1 MRVTD
6 FYARYPS
13 CLVVNGAEYS
23 GNILENQTL
32 VLWSHLAWDGLDGHF
47 QICMEAPPLC
57 PDGFELTPVPVEEC
71 PAGAEVL
78 SNCEEAEPGE
88 LCEGNGQCGTRTDIN
103 NCYDSGYTYPASRD
117 VYRKQNFTRNE
128 SNATA
133 STPFTTT
140 TTTGSFTEI
149 SLEEEQVDGLWHFQ
163 GPCEVHGRCLSSPG
177 YPGFYGENET
187 CVASLPPFT
196 ALTVKEF
203 GTEKFYDQ
211 LTVNGVRYS
220 GRGLRGKS
228 FVLWSSIT
236 WTSDESNDW
245 DATYWKLCLDTPPVC
260 SDGLV
265 LTPVS
270 VPDCPAAT
278 ERLRDCQR
286 AEPGEL
292 CEGDG
297 QCGTRT
303 DINNCYDSGYTYP
316 ASRDVYRKHNGTTVS
331 WIVDGPCSVVDGC
344 VQNFGGNESH
354 RDGCNMSL
362 TEAAYATVRQRR
374 MYGGSL
380 QINGR
385 ALSHDRDSIFVNSSI
400 RWTSGRPICQQWK
413 SELECLYWLEDRWLI
428 CIGKHKQLSAD
439 TSDPGYLPPSG
450 GDATVWIW
458 SCVGVTIF
466 CACCCGCC
474 TYLCKK
480 ETEEPE
486 ASNSPSVLGIM
497 HALQRHNIPVGEARV
512 IALSVQRFERGWE
525 VANAGLPRQGEHN
538 EPPLPVTNQLNGPV
552 PPSLPRQGE
561 HNAPPVTN
569 QLNGI
574 SAAYVLE
581 IFPALARQS
590 TGLENPNFYE
600 MAPVVAMGETG
611 LGYGKTCSEDGEPNC
626 SIVDAVEEHHKG
638 KVSHFV
644 SWCWACRQAT
654 FWMQRKLHGNSILF
668 D

>member
-13 CLVVNGAEYS
+13 RLVINGAEYS
-23 GNILENQTL
+23 RNILENQTL
-32 VLWSHLAWDGLDGHF
+32 VLWSSLVWDGLDGHF

-103 NCYDSGYTYPASRD
+103 NCYDSNYTYPASRD
-117 VYRKQNFTRNE
+117 VYRKQNFTRNK

-149 SLEEEQVDGLWHFQ
+149 SLEEEQVDGLWRLQ
-163 GPCEVHGRCLSSPG
+163 GPCVVHGPCLSSPG

-196 ALTVKEF
+196 ALTVKDF
-203 GTEKFYDQ
+203 STEKFYDQ

-236 WTSDESNDW
+236 WTSDESNVW
-245 DATYWKLCLDTPPVC
+245 YAYAEYWKLCLDTPPVC

-303 DINNCYDSGYTYP
+303 DINNCYDSYYTYP

-344 VQNFGGNESH
+344 VQNFRGHESH

-362 TEAAYATVRQRR
+362 TEAAYVTVRQFRT
-374 MYGGSL
+374 YGGSL

-385 ALSHDRDSIFVNSSI
+385 RYLYDHDSIFVNSSI
-400 RWTSGRPICQQWK
+400 RWTSGRPNCQQWK
-413 SELECLYWLEDRWLI
+413 SELECLYWREDESLLI

-439 TSDPGYLPPSG
+439 TSDPGYLNPSA
-450 GDATVWIW
+450 GDANLWIW
-458 SCVGVTIF
+458 SCVTATIF
-466 CACCCGCC
+466 CACCCVYCRW
-474 TYLCKK
+474 LCKTFK
-480 ETEEPE
+480 EETEESE
-486 ASNSPSVLGIM
+486 ASPSPSRRLEDGVL
-497 HALQRHNIPVGEARV
+497 
-512 IALSVQRFERGWE
+512 
-525 VANAGLPRQGEHN
+525 
-538 EPPLPVTNQLNGPV
+538 PV

-561 HNAPPVTN
+561 HNAPPLPVTN

-574 SAAYVLE
+574 SAAYVLD

>member
-1 MRVTD
+1 MRLTD
-6 FYARYPS
+6 FFARYPS
-13 CLVVNGAEYS
+13 RLVINGAEYS
-23 GNILENQTL
+23 GNILENQTFL
-32 VLWSHLAWDGLDGHF
+32 LWSHIAWDGLDGHF

-103 NCYDSGYTYPASRD
+103 NCYDSRYTYPASRD

-177 YPGFYGENET
+177 YPGPYGENET

-196 ALTVKEF
+196 ALSVKEF
-203 GTEKFYDQ
+203 NTEKFYDQ
-211 LTVNGVRYS
+211 LTVNGIRYS
-220 GRGLRGKS
+220 GKGLRGKS

-245 DATYWKLCLDTPPVC
+245 YAVYWKLCLDTPPVC

-265 LTPVS
+265 LTPVA

-303 DINNCYDSGYTYP
+303 DINNCYDSYYTYP

-331 WIVDGPCSVVDGC
+331 WIVDGPCSVVDAC
-344 VQNFGGNESH
+344 VQSFHGNGSRSQE
-354 RDGCNMSL
+354 CKMSL
-362 TEAAYATVRQRR
+362 TEAAYVTVRQRET
-374 MYGGSL
+374 YGGSL

-385 ALSHDRDSIFVNSSI
+385 KLSYTRASIFVNSSI
-400 RWTSGRPICQQWK
+400 RWTSGPPKCQHWT
-413 SELECLYWLEDRWLI
+413 SELGCLNWFKDRWLI

-439 TSDPGYLPPSG
+439 TSDPGYLPPSA
-450 GDATVWIW
+450 GDSGDVIVLVA

-466 CACCCGCC
+466 CAFCCRCC
-474 TYLCKK
+474 RWLCKE
-480 ETEEPE
+480 ETEESE
-486 ASNSPSVLGIM
+486 ASPSPSRQLEDGVL
-497 HALQRHNIPVGEARV
+497 
-512 IALSVQRFERGWE
+512 
-525 VANAGLPRQGEHN
+525 
-538 EPPLPVTNQLNGPV
+538 PV

-561 HNAPPVTN
+561 HNAPPLPVTN

-626 SIVDAVEEHHKG
+626 SIVDAVEGHHKG

-654 FWMQRKLHGNSILF
+654 FWMQRKLAGNSILF

>member
-1 MRVTD
+1 MRLTD

-13 CLVVNGAEYS
+13 RLVINGAEYS
-23 GNILENQTL
+23 GNILENQTF
-32 VLWSHLAWDGLDGHF
+32 VLWSHIAWDGLDGHF

-140 TTTGSFTEI
+140 TTTCSFTEI

-163 GPCEVHGRCLSSPG
+163 GPCVVSGPCLSSPG

-211 LTVNGVRYS
+211 LTVNAVRYS
-220 GRGLRGKS
+220 GRGLRGES

-236 WTSDESNDW
+236 WTSDESNDRY
-245 DATYWKLCLDTPPVC
+245 AEYWKLCLDTPPVC

-303 DINNCYDSGYTYP
+303 DINNCYDSNYTYP

-344 VQNFGGNESH
+344 VQSFHGNGSRSQE
-354 RDGCNMSL
+354 CNMSL
-362 TEAAYATVRQRR
+362 TEAAYVTVRQRR
-374 MYGGSL
+374 GSL

-385 ALSHDRDSIFVNSSI
+385 ELSYDRDSIFVNSSI
-400 RWTSGRPICQQWK
+400 RWTSESS
-413 SELECLYWLEDRWLI
+413 SEEYEETWLI
-428 CIGKHKQLSAD
+428 CIGKHKQLSEDA
-439 TSDPGYLPPSG
+439 SDPGYINPRA
-450 GDATVWIW
+450 GDATAWFW
-458 SCVGVTIF
+458 YCVGLTVF
-466 CACCCGCC
+466 CAVCCQW
-474 TYLCKK
+474 YKFCKK
-480 ETEEPE
+480 ETEESE
-486 ASNSPSVLGIM
+486 ASPSPSRRPEDGVL
-497 HALQRHNIPVGEARV
+497 
-512 IALSVQRFERGWE
+512 
-525 VANAGLPRQGEHN
+525 
-538 EPPLPVTNQLNGPV
+538 PV

-561 HNAPPVTN
+561 HNAPPLPVTN

-574 SAAYVLE
+574 SAAYVLD

-611 LGYGKTCSEDGEPNC
+611 LGYGKTCSEDGGPNC

>member
-13 CLVVNGAEYS
+13 RLVVNGAEYS
-23 GNILENQTL
+23 RNILENQTL
-32 VLWSHLAWDGLDGHF
+32 VLWSSLVWDGLDGHF

-117 VYRKQNFTRNE
+117 VYRKQNFTRNK

-149 SLEEEQVDGLWHFQ
+149 SLEEEQVDGLWRLQ

-177 YPGFYGENET
+177 YPGRYGDNVT

-196 ALTVKEF
+196 ALTVKRF
-203 GTEKFYDQ
+203 NTEKFYDQ
-211 LTVNGVRYS
+211 LTVNGIRYS
-220 GRGLRGKS
+220 GQGLWGKS
-228 FVLWSSIT
+228 FVLWSNIT

-245 DATYWKLCLDTPPVC
+245 LHWKLCLDTPPVC

-344 VQNFGGNESH
+344 VQSFHGNGSRSQE
-354 RDGCNMSL
+354 CNMSL
-362 TEAAYATVRQRR
+362 TEAAYVTVRQSR
-374 MYGGSL
+374 YGAYVGSL
-380 QINGR
+380 QINER
-385 ALSHDRDSIFVNSSI
+385 SYDLDSIFVNSSI
-400 RWTSGRPICQQWK
+400 RWTSGPPECEQWN
-413 SELECLYWLEDRWLI
+413 SELGRCLNWFKDSWLI
-428 CIGKHKQLSAD
+428 CIGKHKLRLSAD
-439 TSDPGYLPPSG
+439 TSDPGYLNPSTF
-450 GDATVWIW
+450 DATVWIW
-458 SCVGVTIF
+458 SCVSVTVIF
-466 CACCCGCC
+466 FFSCCCGCC

-480 ETEEPE
+480 ETEESE
-486 ASNSPSVLGIM
+486 ASESEASPSPSLLRILQMTLQEGDRAGRLTLGD
-497 HALQRHNIPVGEARV
+497 AQVRS
-512 IALSVQRFERGWE
+512 IALAWQRDRLQTIAEWE
-525 VANAGLPRQGEHN
+525 AARAALPRQGEHN
-538 EPPLPVTNQLNGPV
+538 EPPL
-552 PPSLPRQGE
+552 
-561 HNAPPVTN
+561 PVTN

-644 SWCWACRQAT
+644 SWCWACRQGT
-654 FWMQRKLHGNSILF
+654 FWIQRKLAGNSILF